1 MRTALTAVRRAAR
14 AGFTLIELLAV
25 IVIIGILMTFL
36 IPRITEAIDEAN
48 VTACKANMTEINKA
62 MLLYKNS
69 MERVPNQSG
78 AKFFTEL
85 ITKGILENS
94 KSAAKRMTCPGVDTG
109 ALPGL
114 QGKTEIE
121 WYKNLEE
128 IDGTCTS
135 YAGRDT
141 QRHPLRKFPGS
152 GNEVLVADDNDPEM
166 NHNHTTVALMADGSV
181 NTYEIAK
188 LKESGLLG
196 PDENHLIVGP
206 DSPVEALRVLSLD

>member
-25 IVIIGILMTFL
+25 IVIISILMTFL

-48 VTACKANMTEINKA
+48 ITACKANMTEINKA
-62 MLLYKNS
+62 MLIYKNR
-69 MERVPNQSG
+69 MERLPNQSG

-85 ITKGILENS
+85 IAKGILDNS
-94 KSAAKRMTCPGVDTG
+94 KSAAKRMTCPSVDIG

-114 QGKTEIE
+114 QNKTELE

-141 QRHPLRKFPGS
+141 QRHPLRKFPGD
-152 GNEVLVADDNDPEM
+152 GNGVLVADDNDGGM
-166 NHNHTTVALMADGSV
+166 NHRHTTVALMDDGSL

-188 LKESGLLG
+188 LKEAGVLG
-196 PDENHLIVGP
+196 PDDEHLIVGP